1 MRNGRA
7 GQLGF
12 DCRDNGLNI
21 CSLVPGALFGSGEL
35 AAGSLQPSGRVIA
48 GGRLL
53 LASLFLVAVWAD
65 ASQPTRWQAVVYVL
79 LGGYVAWSL
88 AVTFLVWRDWW
99 RDARLAAPAHVID
112 VAVFMT
118 MLYATQGYTS
128 PYFIFFIFILLA
140 AAIRWGWR
148 ETAVTA
154 GAIIAIYF
162 AAGLTLGP
170 SPDAE
175 VQQFIV
181 RTGHL
186 LIISAILIWF
196 GANQWSAWP
205 RFGIGEDPHGSVGGD
220 PFIAALRAE
229 MAAVG
234 ARRATLTWRE
244 AIGRETELV
253 RVAGEDAS
261 RSAAKSAAALPPLPG
276 NFLFRLDR
284 DRVLMRADASRW
296 RFLRAAEALPDEFRE
311 QFDGAEGLAIPIAT
325 GAAEGYVVF
334 QEVRAL
340 STDHLDFAPRV
351 ALDLAARL
359 QEAELFAAVEERSM
373 AKARVAVARD
383 LHDSVVQFLAGLGF
397 RLEALKRSPAAVGEL
412 GDSLAEL
419 KDTVMTEQRQLRAFI
434 KGLRTGKPISL
445 NDLTRDCASLCALLS
460 RQWNIDCA
468 CACKAETG
476 WVPLRTQLD
485 VHHLVREAV
494 ANAVRHGAAQ
504 HVRVALHRE
513 EQHLS
518 LTVSDDGEGFA
529 GAANGGGVTPPAS
542 LHGRVREA
550 GGTLTVQSKAGDTA
564 VLIRLPVEDGA

>member
-1 MRNGRA
+1 M
-7 GQLGF
+7 
-12 DCRDNGLNI
+12 
-21 CSLVPGALFGSGEL
+21 
-35 AAGSLQPSGRVIA
+35 AAGPLQPSGRVIA

-65 ASQPTRWQAVVYVL
+65 SSQPTRWSTAVYAL
-79 LGGYVAWSL
+79 LGAYVAWSL
-88 AVTFLVWRDWW
+88 TVTFMVWGDWW

-128 PYFIFFIFILLA
+128 PYFTFFIFILLA

-154 GAIIAIYF
+154 GAITAIYLT
-162 AAGLTLGP
+162 AGLTLGP
-170 SPDAE
+170 SPEAE

-196 GANQWSAWP
+196 GANQWAAWP
-205 RFGIGEDPHGSVGGD
+205 RLGFPGGDHGQTSGD
-220 PFIAALRAE
+220 PFIVALQSG

-234 ARRATLTWRE
+234 ARSATLLWCE
-244 AIGRETELV
+244 AVGRDTELV
-253 RVAGEDAS
+253 QIAGGAAS
-261 RSAAKSAAALPPLPG
+261 RSVVPAKTILPQLPG
-276 NFLFRLDR
+276 NFLFHLAR
-284 DRVLMRADASRW
+284 DRLLMRADASRW
-296 RFLRAAEALPDEFRE
+296 RFLSAAQVLPPGFDEHLQRP
-311 QFDGAEGLAIPIAT
+311 EGLAIPVAT

-334 QEVRAL
+334 QDVRAL
-340 STDHLDFAPRV
+340 STDHLDFAPRL
-351 ALDLAARL
+351 ARDMAARL

-397 RLEALKRSPAAVGEL
+397 RLEALKRSPAAVGDL
-412 GDSLAEL
+412 GDDLAEL

-468 CACKAETG
+468 CVSEAETG

-494 ANAVRHGAAQ
+494 ANAVRHGRAK
-504 HVRVALHRE
+504 HVRVALRRE
-513 EQHLS
+513 GGHLN
-518 LTVSDDGEGFA
+518 LTVTDDGQGFA
-529 GAANGGGVTPPAS
+529 EPADGSNIPPPAS

-550 GGTLTVQSKAGDTA
+550 RGTLKVHSKAGETA
-564 VLIRLPVEDGA
+564 VDIRLPVEEAA